1 MTDSPPDPQASSKT
15 RVDEPTDPA
24 RATQSSAPA
33 ARGRLEVSGTQ
44 VAASV
49 LASVSAAVVASF
61 FGVAGTIVGAAVV
74 SVVATIGSAAYSLGI
89 SRTQHRLQKLQ
100 ELRPAR
106 PFPTL
111 RAESVGGRDTD
122 AGADADAD
130 REDAPVTV
138 DGDGAREGGWRDW
151 LAERRWGVAAGVA
164 LVFVISLASVTLLE
178 LAGDKALSRDAG
190 GSARTS
196 IGALF
201 GDDDGGDDTGPGDD
215 VDTEADDGSGGT
227 VDRAPAT
234 PADPGSGGTTT
245 STQPGGTTSTTSTDP
260 GADAGEPAPST
271 STTSTTIPAD
281 PATPTTTVPDAQA
294 VPPTT
299 AAPAG

>member
-1 MTDSPPDPQASSKT
+1 MTDSPPDPHASSKT
-15 RVDEPTDPA
+15 RVDEPTDQA
-24 RATQSSAPA
+24 GATPRSAPA
-33 ARGRLEVSGTQ
+33 ASGRLEVSGTQ

-111 RAESVGGRDTD
+111 WAESVGGRD
-122 AGADADAD
+122 ADADGDAD
-130 REDAPVTV
+130 REDGPATV
-138 DGDGAREGGWRDW
+138 DRDGAREGGWRDW

-196 IGALF
+196 IGALVF

-215 VDTEADDGSGGT
+215 VDSEADDGSGGT

-234 PADPGSGGTTT
+234 TADPGSGGTTT
-245 STQPGGTTSTTSTDP
+245 STQPGGTTSTTGTDP
-260 GADAGEPAPST
+260 GADAGEPTPST
-271 STTSTTIPAD
+271 STTSTTVPTD

-294 VPPTT
+294 APPTT

>member
-15 RVDEPTDPA
+15 RVDEPTDHA
-24 RATQSSAPA
+24 GATQRSAPA
-33 ARGRLEVSGTQ
+33 ASGRLEVSGTQ

-111 RAESVGGRDTD
+111 WAETVGGRD
-122 AGADADAD
+122 ADADGDAD
-130 REDAPVTV
+130 REDGPATV

-151 LAERRWGVAAGVA
+151 LAERRWGLAAGVA

-178 LAGDKALSRDAG
+178 LAGDKALSREAG

-196 IGALF
+196 IGALVF
-201 GDDDGGDDTGPGDD
+201 GDDDDGGDDTGPGDD
-215 VDTEADDGSGGT
+215 VDTEVDDGSGGT
-227 VDRAPAT
+227 LDRAPAT

-245 STQPGGTTSTTSTDP
+245 STQPGGTTSTTGTDP
-260 GADAGEPAPST
+260 GADAGEPTPST
-271 STTSTTIPAD
+271 STTSTTVPTD

-294 VPPTT
+294 APPTT